1 VTDIL
6 SHYQGQLRCQSS
18 HGPSGSQ
25 LTAETCPVKES
36 LEGAIPME
44 LHGS

>member
-1 VTDIL
+1 MPRL
-6 SHYQGQLRCQSS
+6 QLCSPSS
-18 HGPSGSQ
+18 DGPSGSQ
-25 LTAETCPVKES
+25 LTAETRPVKES